1 MIISILLG
9 KQIAAMLLMVLMGF
23 AVVRLRI
30 LKAEDSRVLA
40 ALSLYVISP
49 CMILDAFQVDF
60 SPEIFRGILAALGSA
75 AVTVGAAI
83 AMAMLLRRPLKL
95 DEVEQAS
102 AIYSNG
108 ANLIIPIVSY
118 VFGREWVI
126 YTSSFII
133 VQVILFWTHCTTL
146 LRKDAGISIKK
157 ILLNINIV
165 SIMAGMVLFCSGLR
179 FPEVPAL
186 AMHAVGDMI
195 GPMAMLV
202 TGMLIGATEFR
213 HVLAYKRTP
222 MIIALRLIVFPLAGL
237 AAIKI
242 CGLADCVENGRT
254 IMLISF
260 FAASAPCA
268 STVVQMSYLYGR
280 DGLYASIINLTS
292 TLLCV
297 FSMPVL
303 AWIFQWAV

>member
-1 MIISILLG
+1 MAISLLLG

-23 AVVRLRI
+23 CVVRLHI

-49 CMILDAFQVDF
+49 CMILDAFQVDY
-60 SPEIFRGILAALGSA
+60 SPEIFHGLLAAFA
-75 AVTVGAAI
+75 AAAASIGVSI
-83 AMAMLLRRPLKL
+83 ALSLLLRRPLKL

-118 VFGREWVI
+118 VFGREWII

-133 VQVILFWTHCTTL
+133 AEVILFWTHCTTL
-146 LRKDAGISIKK
+146 LHRESGIDLKK
-157 ILLNINIV
+157 ILLNVNII
-165 SIMAGMVLFCSGLR
+165 SIAAGMVLFFSGLR
-179 FPEVPAL
+179 FPEIPSL
-186 AMHAVGDMI
+186 AIHAVGDMI
-195 GPMAMLV
+195 GPAAMIV
-202 TGMLIGATEFR
+202 TGMLIGSTEFR
-213 HVLAYKRTP
+213 HLLSYKRTP
-222 MIIALRLIVFPLAGL
+222 MILVLRLVAFPLAGL
-237 AAIKI
+237 AAIKV

-280 DGLYASIINLTS
+280 DGLYASLINMTS

-297 FSMPVL
+297 FTMPLL
-303 AWIFQWAV
+303 AWIFQWVI